1 MPDDLPDK
9 KLLEKIFR
17 DIRLGFSSFTY
28 GGKTCFVKH
37 ASHHQTDILNQSY
50 EEYYN
55 KATSKGVMTEKELLE
70 TLEEQEV
77 WSSKDENLFEK
88 KEIEMENLK
97 KTSANLIVKAQR
109 NSFEKR
115 IKDLEETLLKHR
127 NKRNSLVKNTAEEY
141 ASKRANEIFM
151 FNSLFKDREF
161 KEMFFSEEE
170 FDNLNKIELSEV
182 YIEYNKSI
190 EMFSQENIRQLSIE
204 SFFTSLFNLF
214 DKDVSNFYGKEVFD
228 LSYYQINLLNYGK
241 LFVKIFENK
250 EIPKG
255 IQKDAGKIL
264 EYLEESETKK
274 KAAKTASEKAQS
286 AAGFSYRGATR
297 EDLEEAGINTKGAMD
312 IHELAKEEGKDGE
325 LDMEDLMK
333 IHKK

>member
-17 DIRLGFSSFTY
+17 EIRQGYSSFTY
-28 GGKTCFVKH
+28 REETCFVKH
-37 ASHHQTDILNQSY
+37 ASYDQTDILNESY
-50 EEYYN
+50 DEYYN
-55 KATSKGVMTEKELLE
+55 KASSKGVMNEKELLE
-70 TLEEQEV
+70 TLEEQGV
-77 WSSKDENLFEK
+77 WSPEDENLFEK
-88 KEIEMENLK
+88 KEVEMENLK
-97 KTSANLIVKAQR
+97 RTSANLIVKAQR
-109 NSFEKR
+109 ESFEKR
-115 IKDLEETLLKHR
+115 IKQLEKTLSKHR
-127 NKRNSLVKNTAEEY
+127 EKRNSLVKNTAEEY
-141 ASKRANEIFM
+141 ASKRSNEIFM
-151 FNSLFKDREF
+151 FYSLFKDKDF
-161 KEMFFSEEE
+161 KEMFFSQED
-170 FDNLNKIELSEV
+170 FDHLNKIELSEV

-190 EMFSQENIRQLSIE
+190 EIFSQENIRQLSIE
-204 SFFTSLFNLF
+204 SLFTSLFNLF
-214 DKDVSNFYGKEVFD
+214 DKDVSNFYGKNVFD

-255 IQKDAGKIL
+255 IQRDAGKIL
-264 EYLEESETKK
+264 EYLEESETKS

-286 AAGFSYRGATR
+286 AAGFSYKGATR

-312 IHELAKEEGKDGE
+312 IHELADKEGKDGE